1 MTGYCDNIDDIDDM
15 LENQSNVN
23 GCTMEDMRIES
34 E

>member
-1 MTGYCDNIDDIDDM
+1 MTGYCDNIDDM

-23 GCTMEDMRIES
+23 GCTMEDMRIDS